1 MPQLR
6 QPRRIVGT
14 TTPGRTPAA
23 PPTWAVLG
31 VTAAELAWHEHA
43 ACRGTDPDAFFPD
56 PGPGAAE
63 LTAAAKRVCAV
74 CPVRAACEAW
84 ARTHDEEFGVWG
96 GQTEQER
103 PHRHRRPQ
111 NPRDREV
118 ARLTRAG
125 KTAREIACTL
135 RTTPRT
141 VVRVRAR
148 LRADQDAA

>member
-1 MPQLR
+1 MIRRHNPSLR
-6 QPRRIVGT
+6 GT
-14 TTPGRTPAA
+14 LTPGRPRTTPA
-23 PPTWAVLG
+23 TWADFGL
-31 VTAAELAWHEHA
+31 TPEDLAWHEHA
-43 ACRGTDPDAFFPD
+43 ACRGTDPDAFFPE

-74 CPVRAACEAW
+74 CPVRAACAEW
-84 ARTHDEEFGVWG
+84 ASTHDEEFGIWG

-103 PHRHRRPQ
+103 PRRHRRPQ
-111 NPRDREV
+111 TPRDREV

-135 RTTPRT
+135 RITPRT

>member
-6 QPRRIVGT
+6 QPCRITGT
-14 TTPGRTPAA
+14 TTPGRAPAA

-31 VTAAELAWHEHA
+31 V
-43 ACRGTDPDAFFPD
+43 
-56 PGPGAAE
+56 
-63 LTAAAKRVCAV
+63 TAAAKRVCAV
-74 CPVRAACEAW
+74 CPVRAACAEW
-84 ARTHDEEFGVWG
+84 ARSHDEEFGIWG